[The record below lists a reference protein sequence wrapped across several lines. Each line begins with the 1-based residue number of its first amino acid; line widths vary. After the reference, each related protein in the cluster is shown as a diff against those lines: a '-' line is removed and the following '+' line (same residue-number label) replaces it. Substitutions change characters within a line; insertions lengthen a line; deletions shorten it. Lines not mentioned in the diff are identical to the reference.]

1 MIVPEPKLIL
11 VDTPL
16 KSEPPKP
23 LGDLRQVRVDEYF
36 RSMELSANSI
46 RAYKRALTRFTKWT
60 DSGATPR
67 RRQDVAYKLRGKPTE
82 TATPQGNAHQAN
94 R

>member
-1 MIVPEPKLIL
+1 MAIPEPKIIKLNAIANNEVEL
-11 VDTPL
+11 PTSLDYR
-16 KSEPPKP
+16 SA
-23 LGDLRQVRVDEYF
+23 RVDEYF
-36 RSMELSANSI
+36 RSMELSTNSI

-67 RRQDVAYKLRGKPTE
+67 RPQA
-82 TATPQGNAHQAN
+82 QGNAHQEKGWHFLKHQDLVSA